1 MGLTMSQPWNL
12 PPIGV
17 YPIRIWR
24 TKQQAY
30 PPHAR
35 DGIRA
40 QMLLDAVFRYRAA
53 GFKPSPQWSWE
64 WREILVRG
72 LTR

>member
-1 MGLTMSQPWNL
+1 MLKPYVL

-24 TKQQAY
+24 VKQQAY
-30 PPHAR
+30 PRHAR

-53 GFKPSPQWSWE
+53 GFEPWPEWSRE
-64 WREILVRG
+64 WREILMRG
-72 LTR
+72 L

>member
-1 MGLTMSQPWNL
+1 MLKSYDP

-17 YPIRIWR
+17 QPAFIWR
-24 TKQQAY
+24 TQQQAY

-53 GFKPSPQWSWE
+53 GFKPSPQWSRE